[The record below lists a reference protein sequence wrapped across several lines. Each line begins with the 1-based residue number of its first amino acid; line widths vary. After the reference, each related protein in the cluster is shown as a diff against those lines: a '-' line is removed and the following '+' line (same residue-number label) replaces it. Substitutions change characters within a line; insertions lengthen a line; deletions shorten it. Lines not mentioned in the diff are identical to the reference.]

1 MTTGTLLILA
11 MLIILA
17 GGSGAVLA
25 GRRAALAASLAVG
38 ATVIGSLLGLW
49 GAVSVLLGRS
59 AGLGVSLPWLVPGGR
74 LALTVDPL
82 SAFFLVPIFVLS
94 PLCAI
99 YGAAYLKGEGVYR
112 SLGPQWFFFNAL
124 VAAMALVVTAAN
136 GVLFLAAWEAMSL
149 ASFFLVAFDH
159 QRPEVRSAA
168 WIYLLA
174 CHLGGACLFALFLLA
189 GQFCGS
195 LDFADFTPLAAAGPG
210 LALTLFLL
218 ALLGFGTKAGLLPL
232 HVWLPDAHP
241 AAPSHVSALMSGV
254 MVKTGVYG
262 ILRLL
267 TLLPAP
273 PAWWGL
279 LLAALGILGALFGIA
294 MALLQGDVKRCLAYS
309 TVENVGIIFLGLGLG
324 VYGVGEGRPGIA
336 VLGFAGGLLHLWNHA
351 LFKGLMF
358 LGAGSLLHGTGTR
371 DLSRMG
377 GLLRRMPV
385 TATVL
390 IGGSLAIA
398 ALPPLNGLV
407 SEWLI
412 YLGLLQ
418 AGLLQ
423 ASYTGLVPLLVVGLL
438 GVTGALA
445 VVVFTRLVGIALLGE
460 PRSPAAAAAHEAP
473 WAMIVPM
480 QLLLAG
486 CLAIGLFP
494 QAAARL
500 LTGPLALLAP
510 GASLPVDELFAPLAR
525 VGLWG
530 CFLLLSLAAVGVFL
544 ARLQKARPS
553 AQAGTWGCG
562 FPFPSPRMSY
572 TAAAFAE
579 LAQSRLL
586 PGSLRPQIERVDPH
600 GLFPPAGRLRQ
611 TSRDPLL
618 SRWFQPLFSY
628 LGDRAVRLRWL
639 QQGKLH
645 VYLLFIFLTCAVLM
659 VWSIL
664 AERGWGG
671 G

>member
-1 MTTGTLLILA
+1 MLILA
-11 MLIILA
+11 LLIILA
-17 GGSGAVLA
+17 GGSAALLA
-25 GRRAALAASLAVG
+25 GRRTALAASLAVG

-49 GAVSVLLGRS
+49 SAVSILLGHTAS
-59 AGLGVSLPWLVPGGR
+59 LSTTLPWPVPGGR
-74 LALTVDPL
+74 MALALDPL
-82 SAFFLVPIFVLS
+82 SAFFLVPIFLLS

-99 YGAAYLKGEGVYR
+99 YGAAYLKGEGAHR
-112 SLGPQWFFFNAL
+112 SLGPQWFFFNGL

-136 GVLFLAAWEAMSL
+136 AVLFLAAWEIMSL

-159 QRPEVRSAA
+159 QRPEVRRAA
-168 WIYLLA
+168 WTYLLA

-195 LDFADFTPLAAAGPG
+195 LDFADFAPLATAGAG
-210 LALTLFLL
+210 LALMLFLL
-218 ALLGFGTKAGLLPL
+218 ALIGFGTKAGLLPL

-254 MVKTGVYG
+254 MVKTGIYG
-262 ILRLL
+262 ILRVL
-267 TLLPAP
+267 TWLPLP
-273 PAWWGL
+273 PAWWGI
-279 LLAALGILGALFGIA
+279 LLAVLGILGALFGIA
-294 MALLQGDVKRCLAYS
+294 MAVLQGDIKRCLAYS

-324 VYGVGEGRPGIA
+324 LYGVGEGLPGIA
-336 VLGFAGGLLHLWNHA
+336 ALGFAGGLLHLWNHA

-358 LGAGSLLHGTGTR
+358 LGAGSLVHSTGTR

-377 GLLRRMPV
+377 GLLRRMPM
-385 TATVL
+385 TATLL

-418 AGLLQ
+418 AGLLYG
-423 ASYTGLVPLLVVGLL
+423 SYAGLVPLLMVGLL

-445 VVVFTRLVGIALLGE
+445 MVVFTRLVGIALLGE
-460 PRSPAAAAAHEAP
+460 PRSPASAAAHEAP
-473 WAMIVPM
+473 LAMTLPM
-480 QLLLAG
+480 QVLLAG

-494 QAAARL
+494 QAAGRL
-500 LTGPLALLAP
+500 LTGPLQILAP
-510 GASLPVDELFAPLAR
+510 GASLPLNELFGPLAR
-525 VGLWG
+525 LGRWG
-530 CFLLLSLAAVGVFL
+530 GLLLLGLAAAGL
-544 ARLQKARPS
+544 LMAWLQKVRPS
-553 AQAGTWGCG
+553 ARAATWGCG
-562 FPFPSPRMSY
+562 FAFPSARMSY
-572 TAAAFAE
+572 TAVAFAE

-586 PGSLRPQIERVDPH
+586 PAVLRPEIEQFSPQ
-600 GLFPPAGRLRQ
+600 GLFPVPGRLQQ

-618 SRWFQPLFSY
+618 SRCFQPLFTY

-639 QQGKLH
+639 QQGRLPI
-645 VYLLFIFLTCAVLM
+645 YLLYIFLTCVVLM